1 MSNTCFDT
9 CGNTKNVELKNIN
22 TAYGVAAALEAK
34 RLAEKYGK
42 DFLTCEDIVKIT
54 GFGRNNIRE
63 LMRSEM
69 FPYVH
74 VGNRKAV
81 SVIAFALWSL
91 QLGRAS

>member
-1 MSNTCFDT
+1 META
-9 CGNTKNVELKNIN
+9 LNIN
-22 TAYGVAAALEAK
+22 AEHGVAAALEAK

-54 GFGRNNIRE
+54 GFGTNNVRH
-63 LMRSEM
+63 LMRSDA
-69 FPYVH
+69 FPSVR

-91 QLGRAS
+91 KAGQAS